1 MSEDEL
7 LQAPAVKYNNLQSYR
22 LIELV
27 AQWEGRLTAN
37 HLSDVFGDS
46 RSTAT
51 QLIQSYIEQC
61 PDSLIYNPAIKGYEP
76 TEEFIP
82 SFCSGTLDEYM
93 QLMRPYLSQNTT
105 GTQLN
110 TYQLTGL
117 QRAPDPKLVRQLL
130 RAISQKQR
138 IVIGYA
144 SINTPDYEDRI
155 ISPHSLINDGARWHT
170 RAWCEKNQEFRDF
183 VLSRINAIHNIEGQ
197 ATKEQGDD
205 RLWRT
210 QVQFNIEPDP
220 RLSPERQR
228 IVALDY
234 DMNTTLDGRYKRTYR
249 VRAALLTYWLQH
261 LRLDRYREKAEGQ
274 QIIISPESQIT
285 LAPYMPK

>member
-1 MSEDEL
+1 MSENEL

-61 PDSLIYNPAIKGYEP
+61 PDSLIYNPAIKGYEA

-105 GTQLN
+105 G
-110 TYQLTGL
+110 
-117 QRAPDPKLVRQLL
+117 
-130 RAISQKQR
+130 
-138 IVIGYA
+138 
-144 SINTPDYEDRI
+144 
-155 ISPHSLINDGARWHT
+155 
-170 RAWCEKNQEFRDF
+170 
-183 VLSRINAIHNIEGQ
+183 
-197 ATKEQGDD
+197 
-205 RLWRT
+205 T